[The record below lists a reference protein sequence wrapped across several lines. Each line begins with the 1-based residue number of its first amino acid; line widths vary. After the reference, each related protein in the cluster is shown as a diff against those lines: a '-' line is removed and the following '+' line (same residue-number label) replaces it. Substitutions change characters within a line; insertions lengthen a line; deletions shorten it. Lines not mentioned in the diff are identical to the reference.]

1 MRVAII
7 QFASASIHIGASLE
21 ILHNESMEN
30 DSFYCYWGNS
40 TSYPGR
46 MSTNYESFSNHFPTK
61 LRRLVREASPEVIL
75 NSKVESD
82 TEWVELRLRAFMA
95 QMEKITFVYELVSL
109 NYDSISPGSAL
120 ANELTT
126 LLKNRDIDFKKN
138 RKIIEILIRSYLEVY
153 QSTKNLLERNNINRL
168 YVFNGRF
175 LHERAV
181 WDASKLKHIETML
194 FETTRNRY
202 HVRKKGFHDRI
213 NNQIEMINFWDQS
226 KLTLE
231 EKISSGS
238 KYFELL
244 RSKSNPFLSHGGSEF
259 TTDKPYFVY
268 FSNSDD
274 EAVGFW
280 ESWDEKLG
288 SQIQVV
294 KKLQE
299 FFDQQ
304 DEVSLVIRLHP
315 NLQNKSYAQRRDW
328 NLIKETKNSK
338 VISADSKTSSYDLLD
353 NSRGVITFGSTIGLE
368 AAFSKKPSLLL
379 ADSGYDELEV
389 CDKPKNWDE
398 VFRWINTSHILSQKE
413 LEHRSNR
420 ACIRG
425 LYLELAGKPFEYS
438 ELRETGWGAW
448 QVLKFR
454 DRRMNISRFVIVYH
468 RIISRL
474 KFKRIS
480 RLINEQ

>member
-30 DSFYCYWGNS
+30 DSLYCYWGNS

-46 MSTNYESFSNHFPTK
+46 MSTNYESFSNRFPPK
-61 LRRLVREASPEVIL
+61 LMRLVQEAAPEVIL

-82 TEWVELRLRAFMA
+82 TEWVELRLLAFMA
-95 QMEKITFVYELVSL
+95 QVDKITFMSELISL

-126 LLKNRDIDFKKN
+126 LLKNRNIDFKKN

-153 QSTKNLLERNNINRL
+153 QSTTRFLESNNINKL

-181 WDASKLKHIETML
+181 WDASKLQHIETIL

-202 HVRKKGFHDRI
+202 HVREKGFHDRI

-244 RSKSNPFLSHGGSEF
+244 RSKSNPFLSHGGSEL

-288 SQIQVV
+288 NQIDVV

-299 FFDQQ
+299 FFDKQE
-304 DEVSLVIRLHP
+304 DFELIIRLHP
-315 NLQNKSYAQRRDW
+315 NLQSKSESQKRDW
-328 NLIKETKNSK
+328 SMIRDTRNSK
-338 VISADSKTSSYDLLD
+338 VLAANSQIPSYKLLD
-353 NSRGVITFGSTIGLE
+353 HSLGVITFGSTIGLE
-368 AAFSKKPSLLL
+368 AAFSRKPSLLL
-379 ADSGYDELEV
+379 ADSGYDMLGV
-389 CDKPKNWDE
+389 CDKSNDWEE
-398 VFRWINTSHILSQKE
+398 VFLWINGKHYLTQEEVEYRRK
-413 LEHRSNR
+413 R

-425 LYLELAGKPFEYS
+425 FYLELGGIQFQNSQLMEI
-438 ELRETGWGAW
+438 GWGSW
-448 QVLKFR
+448 EVVKFGNQCLTNSKVVIIYHKIITKLKF
-454 DRRMNISRFVIVYH
+454 Y
-468 RIISRL
+468 RII
-474 KFKRIS
+474 
-480 RLINEQ
+480 RLISE

>member
-21 ILHNESMEN
+21 ILHNESSEN

-46 MSTNYESFSNHFPTK
+46 MSANYESFSNHFPPR
-61 LRRLVREASPEVIL
+61 LRRLVQEAAPDVIL
-75 NSKVESD
+75 NSKVDSD

-95 QMEKITFVYELVSL
+95 QIEKITFMYELISL
-109 NYDSISPGSAL
+109 KYDSISPGSAL

-126 LLKNRDIDFKKN
+126 LLKNRNIDFKKN

-153 QSTKNLLERNNINRL
+153 QSTKKFLESNDINKL

-181 WDASKLKHIETML
+181 WDASKLQHIETFL

-202 HVRKKGFHDRI
+202 HVREKGFHDRI
-213 NNQIEMINFWDQS
+213 NNQIEMLNFWDQS
-226 KLTLE
+226 KLTLKK
-231 EKISSGS
+231 KISLGS

-244 RSKSNPFLSHGGSEF
+244 RSKSNPFLSHGGSEL

-288 SQIQVV
+288 NQIEVV

-299 FFDQQ
+299 FFDEQE
-304 DEVSLVIRLHP
+304 DFELIIRLHP
-315 NLQNKSYAQRRDW
+315 NLQSKSESQKRDW
-328 NLIKETKNSK
+328 SMVRNTRNSK
-338 VISADSKTSSYDLLD
+338 VLAANSQVPSYKLLD
-353 NSRGVITFGSTIGLE
+353 HSLGVITFGSTIGLE
-368 AAFSKKPSLLL
+368 AAFSRTPSLLL
-379 ADSGYDELEV
+379 ADSGYDMLGV
-389 CDKPKNWDE
+389 CDKPNDWEE
-398 VFRWINTSHILSQKE
+398 VFLWINGKHYLTQEE
-413 LEHRSNR
+413 LEYRRIR

-425 LYLELAGKPFEYS
+425 FYLELGGIQFQNSQLKEI
-438 ELRETGWGAW
+438 GWGSW
-448 QVLKFR
+448 EVVKFG
-454 DRRMNISRFVIVYH
+454 NKCLTNSKVVTIYH
-468 RIISRL
+468 KIITRL
-474 KFKRIS
+474 KFYRII
-480 RLINEQ
+480 RLISE

>member
-1 MRVAII
+1 M
-7 QFASASIHIGASLE
+7 SA
-21 ILHNESMEN
+21 
-30 DSFYCYWGNS
+30 D
-40 TSYPGR
+40 
-46 MSTNYESFSNHFPTK
+46 YESFSNDFPPR
-61 LRRLVREASPEVIL
+61 LRRLVQEAAPDVIL

-82 TEWVELRLRAFMA
+82 TEWVELRLRVFMA
-95 QMEKITFVYELVSL
+95 QIEKITFMNELISL

-126 LLKNRDIDFKKN
+126 LLKNRNIDFRKS
-138 RKIIEILIRSYLEVY
+138 RKIIETLVRSYLEVY
-153 QSTKNLLERNNINRL
+153 QSTRKFLEYNKIQKL

-181 WDASKLKHIETML
+181 WDASKLQNVETFL

-202 HVRKKGFHDRI
+202 HVREKGFHDRI

-226 KLTLE
+226 RLTLE
-231 EKISSGS
+231 EKISEGS

-244 RSKSNPFLSHGGSEF
+244 RSKSNPFLSQGGPEL
-259 TTDKPYFVY
+259 TTNKPYFVY

-288 SQIQVV
+288 TQIQVV
-294 KKLQE
+294 KRLQE

-304 DEVSLVIRLHP
+304 DEVTLVIRLHP

-328 NLIKETKNSK
+328 NMIGETKNSK
-338 VISADSKTSSYDLLD
+338 VISADSNASSYDLLD
-353 NSRGVITFGSTIGLE
+353 NARGVITFGSTIGLE

-398 VFRWINTSHILSQKE
+398 VFMWIISSHNLPQTE
-413 LEHRSNR
+413 LEHRRTR

-438 ELRETGWGAW
+438 ELQEIGWGAW
-448 QVLKFR
+448 QVLKFKG
-454 DRRMNISRFVIVYH
+454 RRMNTSRYVITYH
-468 RIISRL
+468 RIIFRL
-474 KFKRIS
+474 KFKRVL
-480 RLINEQ
+480 RLINES